1 MREIVF
7 DTETTGIN
15 PRDGHRIVEI
25 GAMEII
31 GRRPTGRTFH
41 KYVNPLRDI
50 PAEASRI
57 HGISNDKVKNE
68 PAFAKIAQDFL
79 DFIGDDP
86 LVAHNASFDMG
97 FLNYELEANGFKPCT
112 NPVVDTLQMARTKF
126 PGAQASLDALCRRF
140 NVDLSGRTFHGALL
154 DAGLLVDVY
163 VELTG
168 GLQPTLEIMGDAG
181 QELVTHT
188 LRATVARPARSFPA
202 NEEELARHT
211 AFIEKIKNAVWLK
224 P

>member
-7 DTETTGIN
+7 DTETTGIS

-25 GAMEII
+25 GAMEIV
-31 GRRPTGRTFH
+31 GRIPTGRTFH
-41 KYVNPLRDI
+41 KYINPLRDI
-50 PAEASRI
+50 PADATRI
-57 HGISNDKVKNE
+57 HGITNERVKNE
-68 PAFAKIAQDFL
+68 PTFAKIAQEFL
-79 DFIGDDP
+79 DFIGEAP
-86 LVAHNASFDMG
+86 LVAHNANFDMT
-97 FLNYELEANGFKPCT
+97 FLNYELEGNGFKPCT
-112 NPVVDTLQMARTKF
+112 NQVIDTLQIARTKF

-168 GLQPTLEIMGDAG
+168 GLQPTLEILGDAG

-188 LRATVARPARSFPA
+188 LRATEARPARHFPA
-202 NEEELARHT
+202 SDEELARHT

>member
-7 DTETTGIN
+7 DTETTGIS

-25 GAMEII
+25 GAMEIV
-31 GRRPTGRTFH
+31 GRVPTGRTFH
-41 KYVNPLRDI
+41 KYLNPLRDI
-50 PAEASRI
+50 PAEATRV
-57 HGISNDKVKNE
+57 HGITNDKVKNA
-68 PAFAKIAQDFL
+68 PTFAQVAQEFL
-79 DFIGDDP
+79 AFIGDDT
-86 LVAHNASFDMG
+86 LVAHNANFDMT
-97 FLNYELEANGFKPCT
+97 FINAELEANGHPILT
-112 NPVVDTLQMARTKF
+112 NPVVDTLQIAREKF

-168 GLQPTLEIMGDAG
+168 GLQPTLEILGDDG
-181 QELVTHT
+181 QELISHT
-188 LRATVARPARSFPA
+188 IRTTTIRSARHFPA
-202 NEEELARHT
+202 TAEELARHT

-224 P
+224 